1 MSFWIKKSTPNKTDT
16 GREQETAAARKK
28 KDEKR
33 AQNAKRLD
41 NLRIPHQLP
50 IQVKGIGTRNEY
62 PFLTRDLS
70 ATGAFVVCSDF
81 WNYPFQP
88 SSTIL
93 DCVVE
98 LRSPNQSER
107 PQIHFLAKIARV
119 VESARTETG
128 MTEGFGIRILQISM
142 EHRHLLENYI
152 GTHGTPD
159 ATIHEQRAAAG
170 ILERDSSEESAVSG
184 AM

>member
-1 MSFWIKKSTPNKTDT
+1 MSFWIKKNTPNKTDS
-16 GREQETAAARKK
+16 GREQENAAARKK

-50 IQVKGIGTRNEY
+50 IQVKGIGTRTEY

-70 ATGAFVVCSDF
+70 SSGAFVVCPDF

-93 DCVVE
+93 DCAVE
-98 LRSPNQSER
+98 LRSPNQIEKPR
-107 PQIHFLAKIARV
+107 IHFLAKIARV
-119 VESARTETG
+119 VESAGSEAG
-128 MTEGFGIRILQISM
+128 VTEGFGIRILQISM

-159 ATIHEQRAAAG
+159 ASLQDQRGVNA
-170 ILERDSSEESAVSG
+170 LSERDAGEEPGIASAI
-184 AM
+184 